1 MGAFSACQLTIIGEA
16 FMVGGGLELQELP
29 SMQGSAA
36 ATPIL
41 SRDNLISVR
50 LQSLN
55 GFVIVFR
62 E

>member
-1 MGAFSACQLTIIGEA
+1 
-16 FMVGGGLELQELP
+16 
-29 SMQGSAA
+29 MQGSAA

-50 LQSLN
+50 LQSLSS
-55 GFVIVFR
+55 FVIVFR